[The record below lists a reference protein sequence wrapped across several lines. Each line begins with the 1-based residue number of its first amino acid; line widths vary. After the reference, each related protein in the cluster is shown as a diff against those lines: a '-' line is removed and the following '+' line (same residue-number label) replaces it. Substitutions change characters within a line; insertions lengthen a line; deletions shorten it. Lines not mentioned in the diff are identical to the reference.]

1 MADPRHE
8 RAVPIAALRGRD
20 GVKFRRLIHR
30 IIQSREAELTAAVQA
45 EKEAARAALT
55 AARAAAQQRVAR
67 IKKEISQKIASVS
80 RTRSARASRLP
91 TIGSIL
97 TSDSAHATIS
107 PPPLFPGQR
116 RCGRIQRRLEIHLA
130 GGGALGYQIS
140 PHIYAELGYRA
151 LAADYENDGFVYD
164 VITHGAQL
172 TMGMAF

>member
-1 MADPRHE
+1 M
-8 RAVPIAALRGRD
+8 PIAALRGRD

-67 IKKEISQKIASVS
+67 IKKEISQKIASVLEDS
-80 RTRSARASRLP
+80 LSARKSITYDRFDPYIGLRARYNFTDRLYFLAKGDVGGFSV
-91 TIGSIL
+91 GSKF
-97 TSDSAHATIS
+97 TWQA
-107 PPPLFPGQR
+107 
-116 RCGRIQRRLEIHLA
+116 E
-130 GGGALGYQIS
+130 GALGYQIS

-172 TMGMAF
+172 TMGVAF